1 MSHLLMF
8 TVSLFC
14 KVKDFGQ
21 IRVRFLVKDYKF
33 SRLVMTHHESQIET
47 HIYLKLF
54 IFFLE
59 FQMRVQER
67 FV

>member
-33 SRLVMTHHESQIET
+33 SRLVMTHHESQIDT
-47 HIYLKLF
+47 YLLEAVYLF
-54 IFFLE
+54 P
-59 FQMRVQER
+59 
-67 FV
+67 